1 MKRELI
7 SLVDGEFINA
17 DGTFRIAGRVKH
29 EAQCLYFILGQ
40 DAKVHTYAAVT
51 SESKEQVL
59 ALYTTCVVIN
69 VENRRVSR

>member
-1 MKRELI
+1 MQRELR

-17 DGTFRIAGRVKH
+17 DDTFRIAGRVKH
-29 EAQCLYFILGQ
+29 EAQCLHFLLGE

-59 ALYTTCVVIN
+59 PF
-69 VENRRVSR
+69 